1 MPSEIRPIIPN
12 VAIPPNIPPGPKAA
26 NAVVIAAPP
35 VSPVAPIAVTNTR
48 PGIPKA
54 AIFDTNLSIYISF
67 HFSSF
72 LNLSYFKSNCL
83 LLPAARL
90 TQLSHSR

>member
-35 VSPVAPIAVTNTR
+35 ASPVAPIALPILDLVFLKQQSL
-48 PGIPKA
+48 I
-54 AIFDTNLSIYISF
+54 LIYPFTFPSTLV
-67 HFSSF
+67 HF
-72 LNLSYFKSNCL
+72 
-83 LLPAARL
+83 
-90 TQLSHSR
+90 